1 MKYYSVIKKNDVLI
15 QATTWMDLRNM
26 LSERT
31 QKITRYMVLFIIN
44 IKDGYQRDSLPG
56 AKTEKNE
63 KWLLNEYEVFF
74 QDNEKLAE

>member
-1 MKYYSVIKKNDVLI
+1 
-15 QATTWMDLRNM
+15 MDLRNM

-63 KWLLNEYEVFF
+63 K
-74 QDNEKLAE
+74 